1 MWGLELRRT
10 YFGVRA
16 VAPSDPPRALCGGG
30 HPSRKKPEPVPLR
43 EEAPAKSVWRAMP
56 SEENSASKNWERY
69 VGILVGQGRTIFG
82 AAVLPIAPDQPT
94 LRK

>member
-1 MWGLELRRT
+1 
-10 YFGVRA
+10 
-16 VAPSDPPRALCGGG
+16 
-30 HPSRKKPEPVPLR
+30 
-43 EEAPAKSVWRAMP
+43 MP

-94 LRK
+94 LRKCAHHAHEPDTPTLCRQHRLRWQGGLGSAV